1 MSTLEEFIIG
11 QHPGRSINKSLK
23 MTETFQDWAN
33 GNEDVLVFNLKTMNV
48 NNGNE
53 DSVLNIKAEIFSHLP
68 FLLFN
73 PAENFSL

>member
-1 MSTLEEFIIG
+1 
-11 QHPGRSINKSLK
+11 
-23 MTETFQDWAN
+23 
-33 GNEDVLVFNLKTMNV
+33 MNV

-73 PAENFSL
+73 PAENFSLEFQSDVMKFMQISYF

>member
-1 MSTLEEFIIG
+1 ML
-11 QHPGRSINKSLK
+11 
-23 MTETFQDWAN
+23 A
-33 GNEDVLVFNLKTMNV
+33 FNLKTMNV

-73 PAENFSL
+73 PAENFSLEFQSDVMKFMQISYF

>member
-1 MSTLEEFIIG
+1 
-11 QHPGRSINKSLK
+11 
-23 MTETFQDWAN
+23 
-33 GNEDVLVFNLKTMNV
+33 MNV

-73 PAENFSL
+73 PAENFSLLFQSDVMKLMQISYF